1 MGRLKSD
8 NRHLGILSGYEAR
21 WLHLGAGDTATKTVS
36 PRAGEPVVLHRVVL
50 NTNGALVTLRDSA
63 TGVIG
68 VIALDAPES
77 TLDYGIKLKGNL
89 IVENGGSD
97 LTIVFSND

>member
-21 WLHLGAGDTATKTVS
+21 WLHIDAGDTAKKTIT
-36 PRAGEPVVLHRVVL
+36 PRAGEPVVLHRIVL
-50 NTNGALVTLRDSA
+50 NTNGQAVTVRDSA
-63 TGVIG
+63 TGVIASLAG
-68 VIALDAPES
+68 DAPEG
-77 TLDYGIKLKGNL
+77 TFRYNLKLKGNL

-97 LTIVFSND
+97 LTVVFSND